1 MVATTSNEIKL
12 YPELIANK
20 IHNFFS
26 QTVAPNNPG
35 T

>member
-1 MVATTSNEIKL
+1 MVATTSNETKL
-12 YPELIANK
+12 YPALIANK
-20 IHNFFS
+20 VHNLFS